1 MSPWLPKLNMRTTHC
16 GKKTKVADLNMAGG
30 SRKTNWSEA
39 EILLLME
46 QVEQKKELLKG
57 KFLLSLSVTDKTEA

>member
-1 MSPWLPKLNMRTTHC
+1 
-16 GKKTKVADLNMAGG
+16 MAGG
-30 SRKTNWSEA
+30 SRKTNWPEA

-57 KFLLSLSVTDKTEA
+57 KFSLSLSVTDKTEA